1 MHAPGDWQ
9 KDTLIGGDRGMAL
22 QKMIQS
28 GPAAAFR
35 MRSLDW
41 LRKLHLVPDE
51 DDVARRCSHG
61 DNIGQA
67 DLPRLGDKEIG
78 DSLNAFMIYK
88 QQRRTGSGVGVRVK
102 TTEEGRGGGR

>member
-22 QKMIQS
+22 QKMIQR

-51 DDVARRCSHG
+51 DDVARRCSHC

-67 DLPRLGDKEIG
+67 DLPRLVDKEIVER
-78 DSLNAFMIYK
+78 LIEFLICK
-88 QQRRTGSGVGVRVK
+88 QPRRTGSELVR
-102 TTEEGRGGGR
+102 R